1 MSIFTTDK
9 IDFLQQPMFFG
20 DDPNI
25 ARYDVQRYSVFEK
38 LTTQQLSFF
47 WRPEELD
54 VSKDNRDFKQLSEVE
69 KSIFINN
76 LKYQTLLDSVQG
88 RAISI
93 ALIPYISIPELE
105 VCSTAWAFF
114 ETIHSRSY
122 THIIRN
128 LFANPGD
135 VFDTILDDPMIIER
149 AKSVTSHYDDFIEY
163 ASLYK
168 QHGFGTHQIQANVYI
183 AGIHQEQPNTYID
196 ITEYELKKKLY
207 LMLIAINILE
217 GIRFYVSFA
226 CSFAFAEL
234 DKMEANAK
242 MISLIARDE
251 NVHLAIT
258 QNILKLLPKDDVIYN
273 QIIERCEPLVYE
285 MYDDAVEQEKNWAKY
300 LFKDGSMIGL
310 NAELLSDYV
319 EHIANK
325 RMRTIGLKSPY
336 SQTSNPLSWTTKYL
350 SSKSQQSAPQE
361 TENSSY
367 LVGSIDNNMSETAF
381 TDFVL

>member
-9 IDFLQQPMFFG
+9 VDFLQQPQFFG

-69 KSIFINN
+69 KNIFINN

-88 RAISI
+88 RAISV

-105 VCSTAWAFF
+105 VCCTTWALF

-149 AKSVTSHYDDFIEY
+149 AESVTSHYDDFIEY
-163 ASLYK
+163 ASIYK
-168 QHGFGTHQIQANVYI
+168 IHGVGTITIN
-183 AGIHQEQPNTYID
+183 GIEVNISQ
-196 ITEYELKKKLY
+196 YELKKKLY

-258 QNILKLLPKDDVIYN
+258 QNILKLLPKDDIIYN
-273 QIIERCEPLVYE
+273 QIIEDCESLVYK
-285 MYDDAVEQEKNWAKY
+285 MYDDAVQQEKNWANY

-325 RMRTIGLKSPY
+325 RMRTIGLKAPY
-336 SQTSNPLSWTTKYL
+336 PQTSNPLSWTTKYL

-367 LVGSIDNNMSETAF
+367 LVGSIDNNISETAF